1 MSRRRY
7 MNDSGEFSS
16 INNLLSWEN
25 HRGWNNTLL
34 DIVKKDDISTMKIKR
49 LMPGVDALEKKVKV
63 KPNTLYKLTFDYE
76 VLSSY
81 TMYGDLFGIIV
92 FDGKNNNRSY
102 LSRKSYSLAHH
113 TISTEPEKKSVVL
126 YFFTKSNS
134 IILHMPLTAI
144 NDDQTPT
151 FTFGNFVLTEEHFPP
166 IVKDDKLRP
175 ARIMVSGDDSILKIR
190 LLSGENKDI
199 PLTPGLNTI
208 TLPEEIRYLTFN
220 TPISKE
226 AAVYPIVWADLGNVK
241 IRNPQDLFKQCNRL
255 LSCYGINIS
264 NTTETDN
271 GSTSLYSTFYDC
283 AELTYVDKMNIFIV
297 NHVTWVSFMC
307 RKLKSIKLQNL
318 GARLRSLDLEPCAEL
333 DMDSITY
340 MVDNSAVPDN
350 STCEVILAESLV
362 NKIPSDL
369 ISRAARDKRV
379 ILKKRR

>member
-1 MSRRRY
+1 

-76 VLSSY
+76 VLTSY

-92 FDGKNNNRSY
+92 FDGKSHWPTRTY
-102 LSRKSYSLAHH
+102 GYRKEYSLAYH
-113 TISTEPEKKSVVL
+113 TISTEPEKKSVIL
-126 YFFTKSNS
+126 YFITKSDS

-151 FTFGNFVLTEEHFPP
+151 FTFGNFVLKEEFFPP
-166 IVKDDKLRP
+166 IIKDDKLRP
-175 ARIMVSGDDSILKIR
+175 ARILVSGDEAIMKIT
-190 LLSGENKDI
+190 LVSGENKDI
-199 PLTPGLNTI
+199 HLTPGLNTI
-208 TLPEEIRYLTFN
+208 SLPEEIKYLTFA
-220 TPISKE
+220 TPISKDGTS
-226 AAVYPIVWADLGNVK
+226 YPIVLADLGNVK
-241 IRNPQDLFKQCNRL
+241 VRDPKDLFKSCNML
-255 LSCYGINIS
+255 LACYGIGIS
-264 NTTETDN
+264 DN
-271 GSTSLYSTFYDC
+271 RGGAGDTSLYSTFYGCDR
-283 AELTYVDKMNIFIV
+283 LTYVDKMNMFMV
-297 NHVTWVSFMC
+297 SHVTWVSFMC

-318 GARLRSLDLEPCAEL
+318 GAKLRSLDLEPCAEL

-350 STCEVILAESLV
+350 STCEVILAETLV
-362 NKIPSDL
+362 QRIPSDL

>member
-25 HRGWNNTLL
+25 HRGWNNTLI

-76 VLSSY
+76 VLTSY
-81 TMYGDLFGIIV
+81 TMYGDLFGIII
-92 FDGKNNNRSY
+92 FDGKSSWDARTY
-102 LSRKSYSLAHH
+102 VRRDQHSLAYH

-126 YFFTKSNS
+126 YFLTKSDS

-151 FTFGNFVLTEEHFPP
+151 FTFGNFVLVEEPFPP

-175 ARIMVSGDDSILKIR
+175 VRVLVSGDDSVLKVR
-190 LLSGENKDI
+190 LNSGENKDI

-208 TLPEEIRYLTFN
+208 TLPEEIRYLAFN
-220 TPISKE
+220 TPVSKDNKSH
-226 AAVYPIVWADLGNVK
+226 PIVWADLGNVK
-241 IRNPQDLFKQCNRL
+241 VRDPQDLFKLCNKL
-255 LSCYGINIS
+255 LSCYGISIS
-264 NTTETDN
+264 ENPVGN
-271 GSTSLYSTFYDC
+271 GTSLYSTFYGCDI
-283 AELTYVDKMNIFIV
+283 LTYVDKMNIFMI
-297 NHVTWVSFMC
+297 NHVTWVSFLC

-318 GARLRSLDLEPCAEL
+318 GAKLTTLDLEPCAEL
-333 DMDSITY
+333 DIDSITY

-350 STCEVILAESLV
+350 STCSVILAESLV
-362 NKIPSDL
+362 NRIPSDL
-369 ISRAARDKRV
+369 INRASRDKRV